1 MSKRDD
7 KRDDTLSEQCMVNP
21 SEFDYKKYAKL
32 IRAHEREELLDIV
45 YGYANHLRNDEA
57 FQAAIKL
64 R

>member
-7 KRDDTLSEQCMVNP
+7 TVAEQCQVNP
-21 SEFDYKKYAKL
+21 FEFDYKKYAKL